1 MGIKK
6 EIKYMNINDVKP
18 YKDNP
23 RHNTDEAIEKV
34 KESISKFNFQNPIIV
49 DKNNEIVAGHTRR
62 LAAIDLGMETVPVII
77 ADDLTDE
84 QVRAFRLADNK
95 VAEFSEWDME
105 LLQSELNMLEDIDM
119 DDFGF
124 EDELAN
130 LDDEDEY
137 EEGENP
143 YTLNVDSPVYE
154 IQGDKPNL
162 DDLYSTEKAEKLQ
175 KSIKEANIPN
185 DVKDFLIKATYRHI
199 EFNYKYIAEY
209 YAHAPKEVQQ
219 LMEDSAL
226 IIIDYNKAIEDGYV
240 KITEGIGEVAER
252 DDV

>member
-1 MGIKK
+1 M
-6 EIKYMNINDVKP
+6 EVSNIDINELKV

-34 KESISKFNFQNPIIV
+34 AQSIKEFGFKVPIIV
-49 DKNNEIVAGHTRR
+49 DGNNEIVAGHTRR
-62 LAAIDLGMETVPVII
+62 LAAIDLGIETVPVVV

-84 QVRAFRLADNK
+84 QIRAFRLADNK
-95 VAEFSEWDME
+95 VAEFSEWDYE
-105 LLQSELNMLEDIDM
+105 LLNSELNLLEDYDM
-119 DDFGF
+119 EIFGF
-124 EDELAN
+124 ADELAN

-154 IQGDKPNL
+154 MQGDKPSL
-162 DDLYSTEKAEKLQ
+162 DDLYSTENAEKLQ
-175 KSIKEANIPN
+175 KSIKDANIPN
-185 DVKDFLIKATYRHI
+185 DVKDFLMKATYRHI
-199 EFNYKYIAEY
+199 EFNYKHIAEY